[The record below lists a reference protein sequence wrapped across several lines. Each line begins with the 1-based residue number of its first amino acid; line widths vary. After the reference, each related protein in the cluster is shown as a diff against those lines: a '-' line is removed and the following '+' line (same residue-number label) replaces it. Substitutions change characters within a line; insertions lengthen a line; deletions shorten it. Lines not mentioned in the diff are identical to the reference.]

1 MPRRTRSRIEQLRRH
16 NHRTRWRD
24 AQAVEAY
31 YTLLSAQKLA
41 PTSVNLGVFDKF
53 LKEYYTPDLIKTF
66 SMEQNSAFKFLSLK
80 FRNTLYGGED

>member
-1 MPRRTRSRIEQLRRH
+1 MPRRTRSRIEQLSRH

-31 YTLLSAQKLA
+31 YTLLSAQRYTNA
-41 PTSVNLGVFDKF
+41 VSIGPFDKI
-53 LKEYYTPDLIKTF
+53 LKDYYTSDLIKTF